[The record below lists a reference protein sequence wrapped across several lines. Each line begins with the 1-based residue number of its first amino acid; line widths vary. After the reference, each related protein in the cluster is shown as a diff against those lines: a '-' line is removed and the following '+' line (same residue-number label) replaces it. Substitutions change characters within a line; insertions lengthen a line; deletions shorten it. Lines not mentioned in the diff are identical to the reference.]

1 MSEHDTSPNG
11 NHCSDCYIAIVN
23 VKCVSLSTLCLCV
36 FMPLSVLSLSL
47 PPFLPPSLPVY
58 THPYGTPLYDW
69 SVDDVGEFLSSL
81 GYEAYIDKFAEH
93 EIDGRALSLVRD
105 HHLLM
110 TMKLRL
116 GPTLKICEHVQAIKN
131 IEEAFEE

>member
-1 MSEHDTSPNG
+1 M
-11 NHCSDCYIAIVN
+11 
-23 VKCVSLSTLCLCV
+23 STLGLRV
-36 FMPLSVLSLSL
+36 FMPVSVSLPLSL
-47 PPFLPPSLPVY
+47 PFPSLPPSLLLPVY

-93 EIDGRALSLVRD
+93 EIDGRALSLVKD

-131 IEEAFEE
+131 VEEAFEE